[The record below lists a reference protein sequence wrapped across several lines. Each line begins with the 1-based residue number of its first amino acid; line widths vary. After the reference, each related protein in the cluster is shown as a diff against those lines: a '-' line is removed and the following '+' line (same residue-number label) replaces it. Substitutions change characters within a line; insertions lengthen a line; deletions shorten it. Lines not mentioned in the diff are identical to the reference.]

1 MASMRKIELKRIIRD
16 CGRAEREWQLA
27 SVGRLTADSDRRPWG
42 TCSRRG
48 FTSAEYLSPAVQHSR
63 TSPLLHSFRWTV
75 NESSDRSH
83 TSEAAPGPLWI
94 LAEGRGSGLVRE
106 EGFTSAEYLSPAV
119 QHSRTSPLLHSFRL
133 TVDKSSDSSH
143 TSEAAPAPL
152 WILAEGRGSGLVRE
166 EGFTS
171 VEYLSPAVQHSRTS
185 PLLHS
190 FRWTV
195 NESSDRSHTSE
206 AAPGPLW
213 ILAKGRGSGLV
224 REEGFTSAEYLSP
237 AVQHSR
243 TSPLLHSFRWT
254 VNESSD
260 RSHTSEAAPGPL
272 WILAKG
278 RGSGLVREEGFTSAE
293 YLSPAVQHS
302 RTSPLLHSFRWTV
315 DKSSDRLRT
324 SEASHGPF
332 LHVHARYWLAD
343 ASRPHGVRTTGR

>member
-16 CGRAEREWQLA
+16 SGRAEREWQLA
-27 SVGRLTADSDRRPWG
+27 SVGRLTTDSGRRPWG
-42 TCSRRG
+42 TCPRRG

-75 NESSDRSH
+75 NESSDSSH
-83 TSEAAPGPLWI
+83 TSEAAPAPLWI

-119 QHSRTSPLLHSFRL
+119 QHSRTSPLLHSFRW
-133 TVDKSSDSSH
+133 TVNESSDRSR
-143 TSEAAPAPL
+143 TSEAAPGPL

-195 NESSDRSHTSE
+195 NESSDRS
-206 AAPGPLW
+206 
-213 ILAKGRGSGLV
+213 
-224 REEGFTSAEYLSP
+224 
-237 AVQHSR
+237 
-243 TSPLLHSFRWT
+243 
-254 VNESSD
+254 
-260 RSHTSEAAPGPL
+260 
-272 WILAKG
+272 
-278 RGSGLVREEGFTSAE
+278 
-293 YLSPAVQHS
+293 
-302 RTSPLLHSFRWTV
+302 
-315 DKSSDRLRT
+315 RT

-343 ASRPHGVRTTGR
+343 ASRPHGVRTTGCWITPGG